1 MTAFGWYNPAAMSDR
16 DFFQSPDDEPNGSRR
31 YQATNWQDWLTDLR
45 FRIEDFL
52 RSTSFKS
59 LIALTAVAGLMSGV
73 AFACQTSI
81 SSFADDVDSL
91 ADYRPPEVTKV
102 FADDGK
108 TVIGELSLERRIPLE
123 YGQIP
128 ERMKQALMAIEDARF
143 FDHIG
148 IDPVRLVGAVVQS
161 VMSQQRAKGT
171 STLTQQLA
179 RGLFLNRER
188 NYTRKINEA
197 IYALQIERVYTKEQ
211 ILAMYCNQIF
221 LGGGAY
227 GFEAAAN
234 YYFSKHLSEL
244 SLDQYAMLAAL
255 PKSPTQFSPIN
266 RQKNAKD
273 RRNLVLQ
280 AMVEA
285 GYISEDEADTAK
297 AKPLGLNVADQR
309 GKNDYSPYAYFL
321 EEVRQELQ
329 KVLVEKHAADAM
341 DVYKAG
347 LQVYTTLDAN
357 AQKLASEA
365 VRKGARRY
373 EQRHGWRVKFDNVIE
388 KEKADLATYEHPS
401 WIAVPVAGDIAT
413 GLIKEVSDKG
423 TKVSFGLYS
432 ATITAENT
440 SALSRPPSKLF
451 KRGDLAQFKIQ
462 EVDSNTHKL
471 KVDLDPEPDV
481 QAALLMIEPK
491 TGEVKA
497 MVGGYNFATSKF
509 NHATQAERQTGSAF
523 KPFIYAAALEQG
535 LKLDD
540 IVDDSPFSKGD
551 YAPHNYDDTFMGP
564 MTIRKAFAL
573 SRNIPAVRVLDEIG
587 VRNAADLV
595 KRMKLPKPMAPY
607 LGSALG
613 ATEEPLLNMVS
624 AYGAFPNSGVLVE
637 PVRIRK
643 VVDRDGNVLEQA
655 DPKQW
660 KVLNDYVAAQMVEL
674 MRGTVQF
681 GTAGA
686 ASSLGWPIGGK
697 TGTVNDFTDAWFI
710 GYTPTVVCG
719 VWIGYSDRKRPL
731 GKGEAGGTA
740 ALPFWIDFMREYL
753 KDKSKEKFPAIPSVP
768 DEMRSVQA
776 QFARSHAAE
785 LARIAEREGGLLP
798 GDMEPNL
805 DPLADPASDP
815 QRAEAPP
822 VAAPKPTP
830 KPATRDRIYDEPR
843 EPVARASQ
851 NPKILRPPVVET
863 QPKKQEEPARKG
875 KKGKVSEDPR

>member
-1 MTAFGWYNPAAMSDR
+1 MSDR
-16 DFFQSPDDEPNGSRR
+16 DFYPSPDDEPNGSRR
-31 YQATNWQDWLTDLR
+31 YSDGTTWQDRLQDLR
-45 FRIEDFL
+45 FWIEDFL

-59 LIALTAVAGLMSGV
+59 VMALTAIAGLMSGV

-81 SSFADDVDSL
+81 SGFADDVDSL

-102 FADDGK
+102 FADDGT

-123 YGQIP
+123 YNQIP
-128 ERMKQALMAIEDARF
+128 EKMKQALMAIEDTRF
-143 FDHIG
+143 YDHIG
-148 IDPVRLVGAVVQS
+148 IDPVRLTGAVVQS
-161 VMSQQRAKGT
+161 VMRQRRVQGT

-179 RGLFLNRER
+179 RGLFLTRER
-188 NYTRKINEA
+188 SSIRKLNEI

-211 ILAMYCNQIF
+211 IMTMYCNQIF

-234 YYFSKHLSEL
+234 YYFSKHLNEL
-244 SLDQYAMLAAL
+244 SLEQYAMLAAL
-255 PKSPTQFSPIN
+255 PKSATQFSPIN
-266 RQKNAKD
+266 RQKAAKD

-280 AMVEA
+280 AMADA
-285 GYISEDEADTAK
+285 GYISEDEAEAHK
-297 AKPLGLNVADQR
+297 ARPLGLNVADQR
-309 GKNDYSPYAYFL
+309 GKNDYSPYAYFV

-329 KVLVEKHAADAM
+329 KILVEKHAADAM

-357 AQKLASEA
+357 AQKLATEA
-365 VRKGARRY
+365 VRKGARNY
-373 EQRHGWRVKFDNVIE
+373 EKRHGWRVKFDNIIE
-388 KEKADLATYEHPS
+388 KENADPNTYEHPS
-401 WIAVPVAGDIAT
+401 WIAVPVVGDIAT
-413 GLIKEVSDKG
+413 GLVKEVSDKG
-423 TKVSFGLYS
+423 TKVSFGAYS

-440 SALSRPPSKLF
+440 SALNRPPSKLF
-451 KRGDLAQFKIQ
+451 KRGDLAQFKI
-462 EVDSNTHKL
+462 VDVDNNTKRL
-471 KVDLDPEPDV
+471 KVELDPEPDV

-497 MVGGYNFATSKF
+497 MVGGYNFATKKF

-535 LKLDD
+535 LKPDD
-540 IVDDSPFSKGD
+540 IVDDSPFSKGS
-551 YAPHNYDDTFMGP
+551 YEPHNYDDTFMGP
-564 MTIRKAFAL
+564 MSIRKAFAL

-587 VRNAADLV
+587 VKNASDLV

-607 LGSALG
+607 LPSALG
-613 ATEEPLLNMVS
+613 ATEEPLINMVS

-655 DPKQW
+655 NPKQW

-710 GYTPTVVCG
+710 GYTPSVVCG

-740 ALPFWIDFMREYL
+740 ALPFWIDFMRDYL
-753 KDKSKEKFPAIPSVP
+753 KDKPKEKFPSIPPVP

-805 DPLADPASDP
+805 DPLADPDSDLP
-815 QRAEAPP
+815 RSETP
-822 VAAPKPTP
+822 AAVPKPTP
-830 KPATRDRIYDEPR
+830 KQATRDRIYDEPR
-843 EPVARASQ
+843 EPVARSNDQ
-851 NPKILRPPVVET
+851 NPKILRPPVVESR
-863 QPKKQEEPARKG
+863 PVKQEEPVRKG
-875 KKGKVSEDPR
+875 KKGKTSGEPN